1 VVEEEAGRL
10 CVGEGRGC
18 CVHASYLCK
27 MDVKGTLCSC
37 QASRVDMRYES
48 TAA

>member
-10 CVGEGRGC
+10 CVGVGGRC

-27 MDVKGTLCSC
+27 MDVKGNVTVNC
-37 QASRVDMRYES
+37 QCQD
-48 TAA
+48 